1 MDEFVEIVSETLFGV
16 APREVGVALGEART
30 GEGLDHFGMSEGF
43 TEEERI
49 GKAALNARD

>member
-49 GKAALNARD
+49 GKAALNALD